1 MNALR
6 DNPTPSSMAIGLCWT
21 QGLYFLI
28 TGAWPIVSVQSFQL
42 VTGPKSDHLIADS
55 PTDADHWMLFT
66 ISALIIA
73 ISIALVAAAWRRRL
87 PLEIC
92 LLGIASA
99 AALLIIDVVFVARGT
114 IRPIYLADAA
124 IELAII
130 AGWLWILLTGR
141 RGQG

>member
-6 DNPTPSSMAIGLCWT
+6 DNPTPSPMAIGLSWA

-73 ISIALVAAAWRRRL
+73 ISIALLAAAWRRRL

-130 AGWLWILLTGR
+130 VGWLWILLTGR